1 MTRKP
6 NFSERLKPPESNS
19 STKMAVGLAFDFE
32 SRANG
37 DSPFAHSI
45 FSSNSRDCRILGDL
59 SALSSRIPSR
69 TARDQVK
76 DEKAAE

>member
-1 MTRKP
+1 VQLYKSFAMR
-6 NFSERLKPPESNS
+6 SRRQALSL

-45 FSSNSRDCRILGDL
+45 FSSNSRDCCILGDL